1 MLYLYESSS
10 PLPTLSLPLRSATIS
25 ASTRKT
31 PGVDVQGASKDDL
44 LTLLPQTNHALS
56 ASRILSL
63 LCKAKDWED
72 EVVPLVTN
80 CTIALTATRLACLNR
95 AGKLLWRCQLST
107 MTHIASSSSTTFH
120 IAWQSQSSFGAV
132 VTFNSSKEA
141 EGFSA
146 AVKGA
151 APKLSFVGLQSKS
164 ASDPRCGA
172 EQ

>member
-1 MLYLYESSS
+1 MYESSS

-80 CTIALTATRLACLNR
+80 CTIALTATRLVCLNR

-107 MTHIASSSSTTFH
+107 ITQVASSSTTFH

-151 APKLSFVGLQSKS
+151 APKLPFVGLQSKS

-172 EQ
+172 D

>member
-1 MLYLYESSS
+1 M
-10 PLPTLSLPLRSATIS
+10 
-25 ASTRKT
+25 
-31 PGVDVQGASKDDL
+31 
-44 LTLLPQTNHALS
+44 
-56 ASRILSL
+56 
-63 LCKAKDWED
+63 
-72 EVVPLVTN
+72 VPLVTN
-80 CTIALTATRLACLNR
+80 CTIALTATRLVCLNR

-107 MTHIASSSSTTFH
+107 ITQVASSSSTTFH

-151 APKLSFVGLQSKS
+151 APNLPFVGLQSKS

-172 EQ
+172 E